1 MNALLYLK
9 LIFIV
14 FTINFAFV
22 NSLDAQHDLI
32 GKPAPELSIE
42 KFLQAPDV
50 EIDTEQLKGKVVILE
65 FWATWCAPCI
75 AQIPHLN
82 ELSEAFEH
90 EPVRFISITDE
101 DESKVKRF
109 LQKRKMNSWIG
120 LDHDRSMFK
129 EYQIRFLPTT
139 ILIDTE
145 GRVAAIT
152 NPASINRETISNLL
166 TMKTTIKPKSE
177 NKTVT
182 SVPSQTKEE
191 PTLFEIIIKPTKE
204 REAVY
209 ALNKSAGYFDAYAVS
224 LRTAIGLAYNI
235 SPTRIFGPDTL
246 LNKWI
251 QVSVKLPKEHA
262 NLFESLFQDALK
274 AAFRFEA
281 RREIREIEAF
291 VLSAPFGVTKGL
303 YPSGEGT
310 SHLSTDDGLIVAT
323 NWKIDALA
331 LNLEDVLNRPVLNET
346 NLKGKYDWDLE
357 FDKDKPESVIAAL
370 KEQLGLE
377 LKPVRRDLE
386 VLIVSQDQIDQE
398 ELSDNKTLILLVKSQ
413 NPYEQLTFEGAYR
426 FNKKESLKK
435 LIDKK
440 TPFELRITSNYVEA
454 TFRKKTGIADLKVE
468 LLSKVEGQPEKF
480 HVSGSG
486 NKIKFSTDSNG
497 RFRVFASGGK
507 SDFSLD
513 WFK

>member
-1 MNALLYLK
+1 MNALLFLR
-9 LIFIV
+9 LILIAS
-14 FTINFAFV
+14 TIHFAFIYSA
-22 NSLDAQHDLI
+22 NAQNDLI

-50 EIDTEQLKGKVVILE
+50 EINSEQLRGKVVILE

-101 DESKVKRF
+101 NEMKVKRF
-109 LQKRKMNSWIG
+109 LQKRMMNSWIG

-129 EYQIRFLPTT
+129 AYQIRFLPTT
-139 ILIDTE
+139 VLIDTE
-145 GRVAAIT
+145 GRVAAVT

-166 TMKTTIKPKSE
+166 TMKTTVKPKSE
-177 NKTVT
+177 KKTVT
-182 SVPSQTKEE
+182 SVPSETKQE

-204 REAVY
+204 REAMY
-209 ALNKSAGYFDAYAVS
+209 ALNKSAGYFDAYAVP

-235 SPTRIFGPDTL
+235 SPTRIIAPDTL
-246 LNKWI
+246 LNQWI

-262 NLFESLFQDALK
+262 NLFEPLFQDALK
-274 AAFRFEA
+274 AAFRFKA

-331 LNLEDVLNRPVLNET
+331 LNLEDVLNRPVFNET
-346 NLKGKYDWDLE
+346 NLTGKYDWDLE
-357 FDKDKPESVIAAL
+357 FDKDNPDSVIEAV

-377 LKPVRRDLE
+377 LKPVKKELE
-386 VLIVSQDQIDQE
+386 VLIV
-398 ELSDNKTLILLVKSQ
+398 NQ
-413 NPYEQLTFEGAYR
+413 N
-426 FNKKESLKK
+426 S
-435 LIDKK
+435 
-440 TPFELRITSNYVEA
+440 S
-454 TFRKKTGIADLKVE
+454 
-468 LLSKVEGQPEKF
+468 S
-480 HVSGSG
+480 
-486 NKIKFSTDSNG
+486 
-497 RFRVFASGGK
+497 
-507 SDFSLD
+507 
-513 WFK
+513 